1 MYINVFLV
9 NSLGDSLPNIYISL
23 VLHVKGIREIIEQ
36 SPILI
41 EGTGSM
47 SVHFLLF
54 LIAKVFL

>member
-23 VLHVKGIREIIEQ
+23 VLHVEGVREIIEQ
-36 SPILI
+36 SPKLI

-54 LIAKVFL
+54 LIAKGFP